1 MSRANR
7 QLARI
12 LIMAGGTGGHV
23 FPALAV
29 AEQLRQQGVEI
40 FWLGTQRGLESR
52 LVPKAEIKLF
62 TLPISG
68 LRGNGALGWLLAPL
82 RISIAIVLAIRV
94 LISCRAEV
102 VLGMGGFVTGPG
114 GIAAWLLRRP
124 LVIHEQNAIAG
135 LTNKLLARFASCVIE
150 AFPGAFKPGVK
161 AKQTGNPVR
170 ADIAAI
176 APPAQRL
183 ASHTDGLRVLVIGG
197 SLGAQVLNQ
206 TVPQAIAQF
215 DPQQRPV
222 VRHQAGQQGLQLAR
236 DAYQAQQVDAEV
248 TAFIDDMAEAYA
260 WADVVICR
268 AGALTIAELAA
279 AGVAAVLIPLPHAVD
294 DHQTANA
301 RFLQQCGGAVLMPQS
316 EFTAQALYTLLK
328 QYAEQPAQLLTMAQA
343 ARQQSRPAATDD
355 VTRLCMQAIQGGC
368 A

>member
-1 MSRANR
+1 MNDATMNPS
-7 QLARI
+7 RI

-29 AEQLRQQGVEI
+29 AEQLREKGVEI

-52 LVPKAEIKLF
+52 VVPNASIKLF

-82 RISIAIVLAIRV
+82 RITIAVVIAVRV
-94 LISCRAEV
+94 LLACRAQV

-114 GIAAWLLRRP
+114 GVAAWLLRRP

-150 AFPGAFKPGVK
+150 AFPGAFKQRFN

-170 ADIAAI
+170 ADIAAVVE
-176 APPAQRL
+176 PVQRYDINSQPL
-183 ASHTDGLRVLVIGG
+183 KVLVIGG
-197 SLGAQVLNQ
+197 SLGAKVLNDV
-206 TVPQAIAQF
+206 VPEAIAKF
-215 DPQQRPV
+215 SSEHCPTV
-222 VRHQAGQQGLQLAR
+222 KHQCGKLGLEA
-236 DAYQAQQVDAEV
+236 AVENYKKNNVDAEV
-248 TAFIDDMAEAYA
+248 NAFIDNMAEAYA

-279 AGVAAVLIPLPHAVD
+279 VGVASVLIPLPHAVD

-301 RFLQQCGGAVLMPQS
+301 RYLEQCGGAVLLPQS
-316 EFTAQALYTLLK
+316 AFNAETLHALLEDYSS
-328 QYAEQPAQLLTMAQA
+328 QPQQLLAMAQA
-343 ARQQSRPAATDD
+343 ARLQSKPNATED
-355 VTRLCMQAIQGGC
+355 VTELCMQAMQGVC
-368 A
+368 S